1 MGKRKCFKP
10 RMLAEGVMK
19 KGRER
24 GCRRGTAKLD
34 GSEAV
39 HRDKEI
45 KRKHKGHAQW
55 DQEKTEVNEGTLNG
69 SVPHGLPG
77 QSLFAPCVDIWNTP
91 RSMPLSSQPLLLIF

>member
-39 HRDKEI
+39 RRDKEI
-45 KRKHKGHAQW
+45 KRK
-55 DQEKTEVNEGTLNG
+55 
-69 SVPHGLPG
+69 
-77 QSLFAPCVDIWNTP
+77 
-91 RSMPLSSQPLLLIF
+91 